1 MNALIGIRLPVL
13 LFTGTVIAIYGGVME
28 KGKLKTVLIVDDEKS
43 FLLSLLQGLDAYA
56 ADFEAVTA
64 PNGKAAVEALQTRG
78 IDLVVTD
85 LKMPELDGFGLLAFM
100 SKNHPHIPVIVM
112 SAYCT
117 PEIKARLNSL
127 GAFKI
132 LEKPIDFQDF
142 VEHLFAELHAVSKG
156 YIHGITLPAFLQL
169 VEMERKTCTLSIG
182 SHGKKGFLYFQEG
195 VLIDADNGVDKHE
208 QAALDIVCWNDP
220 AIEID
225 SFCRQKDRNITS
237 SLGFILLEGYRLL
250 DEQQRT
256 PGAQNT
262 VKVQMRETQGAERG
276 EQQPASGTTSKEKN
290 MATTREILSELSKL
304 ENIEAVCLVA
314 RDGFLLDS
322 IARSGIDREMIG
334 AIASSGFGA
343 SDSMGRQLDKGT
355 MLISMIEF
363 EKGPVLLAP
372 IGEDAFLVIVAD
384 KDANLGMIRLKLKKH
399 SHELALAAAI

>member
-1 MNALIGIRLPVL
+1 
-13 LFTGTVIAIYGGVME
+13 ME

-43 FLLSLLQGLDAYA
+43 FLLSLLQGLEAYA
-56 ADFEAVTA
+56 SDFEALTA
-64 PNGKAAVEALQTRG
+64 PNGKAAVEVLKTG
-78 IDLVVTD
+78 TVDLVVTD
-85 LKMPELDGFGLLAFM
+85 LKMPELDGFGLLASM
-100 SKNHPHIPVIVM
+100 SKNQPNLPVIVM

-142 VEHLFAELHAVSKG
+142 VEHIFAELHAVSKG
-156 YIHGITLPAFLQL
+156 YINGITLPAFLQL
-169 VEMERKTCTLSIG
+169 VEMERKTCTLTIG

-195 VLIDADNGVDKHE
+195 VLIDADNGEDEHE
-208 QAALDIVCWNDP
+208 KAALDIVCWSDP
-220 AIEID
+220 SIEID
-225 SFCRQKDRNITS
+225 SFCRKKGRHITS
-237 SLGFILLEGYRLL
+237 PLGFVLLEGFRLQ
-250 DEQQRT
+250 DEKRSEKAPSPAVVRT
-256 PGAQNT
+256 EGGGNGSKTGDTLPKEKHAS
-262 VKVQMRETQGAERG
+262 
-276 EQQPASGTTSKEKN
+276 PAPGTTTKERN

-334 AIASSGFGA
+334 AIASSGFGS

-355 MLISMIEF
+355 MLISMVEF

-372 IGEDAFLVIVAD
+372 IGADAFLVIVAD
-384 KDANLGMIRLKLKKH
+384 KEANLGMIRLKLKKH